1 MGGQNLPEAPEELT
15 AEALTRR
22 LRGLQSQD
30 SVEAPSTS
38 SRGAMEQQS
47 SHSRTDIRSKRTNV
61 DELVS
66 NKQESNVAT
75 TSIQAEIHSPTAN
88 GGLLIAEPEVVK
100 KKVSIADPNFIAPLK
115 EEESH
120 QKKKKKLSK
129 KTKKEK
135 KTKFSETAENKDV
148 DTSLIELEKKIQEE
162 YSKVPERKSEKE
174 PGNDGGL
181 LTSSYENKS
190 KVKKKSLSFRRNN
203 SNSTKPALDLDT
215 MWKQEEEKVLGL
227 VKGFSPKP
235 EFQPRCITINT
246 SDGNSSPPS
255 ENLSDEETY
264 LWLNVNW
271 GPIVNAMLCKF
282 QY

>member
-30 SVEAPSTS
+30 SVDAPSIS
-38 SRGAMEQQS
+38 SRGAMDQS
-47 SHSRTDIRSKRTNV
+47 SQSWADARSKKINV
-61 DELVS
+61 DESVS
-66 NKQESNVAT
+66 HKQESDVAKT
-75 TSIQAEIHSPTAN
+75 TIQAEIHSPTAN
-88 GGLLIAEPEVVK
+88 GGLLIVEPEVVK
-100 KKVSIADPNFIAPLK
+100 KKVSIVDPNSIAPLK

-129 KTKKEK
+129 KSKKEK
-135 KTKFSETAENKDV
+135 KTEFSEAAENKVV

-174 PGNDGGL
+174 AENEGGL
-181 LTSSYENKS
+181 LTSSYETKS

-203 SNSTKPALDLDT
+203 GTKPALDLDS
-215 MWKQEEEKVLGL
+215 MWRQEEEKVLGHQS
-227 VKGFSPKP
+227 KGFSPKP
-235 EFQPRCITINT
+235 EFQPRGITINT
-246 SDGNSSPPS
+246 SDGNSSSPS

-264 LWLNVNW
+264 L
-271 GPIVNAMLCKF
+271 
-282 QY
+282 